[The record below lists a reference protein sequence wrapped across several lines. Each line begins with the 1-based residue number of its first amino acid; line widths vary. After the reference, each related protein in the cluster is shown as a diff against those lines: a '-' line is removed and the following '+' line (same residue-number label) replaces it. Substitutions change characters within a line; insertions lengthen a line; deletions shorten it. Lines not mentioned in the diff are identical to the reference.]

1 MFKFKKSNAGQ
12 LSAGKNKK
20 KQPVKKPMLNL
31 GVRERLF
38 MAFGFVAALTVL
50 ASGIAWKGMDEVS
63 TAITKITA
71 EAIPEITDSLTL
83 AQQTT
88 LIAAAAPALSS
99 VTSNAE
105 REQLISDLRSQIEE
119 VTNRI
124 NALPG
129 AELDRATLTG
139 ILDKLTAQ
147 IDIMD
152 KAVAVKI
159 KARSDASQALLD
171 LEQVHEEVLR
181 ALKPAILG
189 SNSVLSTE
197 AQFIP
202 QMTDSAEIQ
211 AGLKRLLD
219 GGLRDL
225 RIYLEM
231 EAQANLVAG
240 KLSQAANLPNLDSVW
255 GARTEFEAFVARFLR
270 AGMASDSPVRAKVV
284 EALAK
289 MQALGEGDKTVFDHR
304 MNELE
309 AREKIF
315 TALEV
320 SRSLSSEL
328 SASVQALADSAQQS
342 SETAAGNSHGVVQ
355 NGKLQL
361 GIVAVVSFLAAVLI
375 AWLYVGRNLVRRLLT
390 VSSSME
396 KLAGGDLTTQVPRDG
411 SDEIARMG
419 DTVQVF
425 KDNALEAKR
434 MQGEQERLKEEAEAQ
449 KRDLMLKM
457 AGDFEEVIGNALNTV
472 SNSSE
477 QMHAS
482 AQAMSE
488 TATDASSM
496 SSVVARGAEQAM
508 ASVNT
513 VASATEE
520 LSSSINEISGQVNKS
535 SEVAND
541 AVGKAK
547 ATNEVVKGLAEAAER
562 IGAVVELI
570 TAIAEQTNLL
580 ALNATIEAARAGD
593 AGKGFAVVASEVKNL
608 AGQTGKATQEISEQ
622 INGIQNATE
631 DAVKAI
637 AEITEVVAE
646 VDEIATSIA
655 SAIEE
660 QGTATQEIAR
670 NAEQAASGTQEVTS
684 NIQGITDAVTRTG
697 SSSSEISNA
706 SGDLSQ
712 QANMLKQEADKF
724 VQLIRAG

>member
-1 MFKFKKSNAGQ
+1 MFKIKKPNAGQ
-12 LSAGKNKK
+12 LSTVKNETKLAA
-20 KQPVKKPMLNL
+20 KKPMLNL

-63 TAITKITA
+63 KAITTITA

-83 AQQTT
+83 AQETT
-88 LIAAAAPALSS
+88 LITATAPALSN
-99 VTSNAE
+99 VTSDAE
-105 REQLISDLRSQIEE
+105 REQLISDLRKQIE
-119 VTNRI
+119 TLTIRI
-124 NALPG
+124 NGLKGGHVDKEAL
-129 AELDRATLTG
+129 TT
-139 ILDKLTAQ
+139 ILNNLTAQ
-147 IDIMD
+147 IDVMD
-152 KAVAVKI
+152 KAVAAKLA
-159 KARSDASQALLD
+159 ARSAASQSVLD
-171 LEQVHEEVLR
+171 VEQVHEEVLR
-181 ALKPAILG
+181 NIKPALIG
-189 SNSVLSTE
+189 SNAVLSTE

-202 QMTDSAEIQ
+202 QMTERAEIQ

-231 EAQANLVAG
+231 EAQVNLVAG
-240 KLSQAANLPNLDSVW
+240 KLAQAANLPSLDSVW
-255 GARTEFEAFVARFLR
+255 GARSEFEAAVARFLR

-284 EALAK
+284 ESLAK
-289 MQALGEGDKTVFDHR
+289 LQALGEGDKTVFDHR

-309 AREKIF
+309 ARQKIF
-315 TALEV
+315 EALEV

-342 SETAAGNSHGVVQ
+342 SESAADNSHGVVQ
-355 NGKLQL
+355 GGKLQL

-375 AWLYVGRNLVRRLLT
+375 AWLYVGRNLVRRLLN

-396 KLAGGDLTTQVPRDG
+396 KLAGGDLTTDVPRDG

-434 MQGEQERLKEEAEAQ
+434 MQGEQERLKEEAEGQ

-472 SNSSE
+472 SSSSE

-496 SSVVARGAEQAM
+496 SNVVARGAEQAM

-520 LSSSINEISGQVNKS
+520 LSSSINEISAQVNKS

-697 SSSSEISNA
+697 SSSSEISTA

-712 QANMLKQEADKF
+712 QANLLKQEADKF

>member
-1 MFKFKKSNAGQ
+1 MLKLIPAKFNRT
-12 LSAGKNKK
+12 SADIEGGE
-20 KQPVKKPMLNL
+20 QPKGRWMRKL

-38 MAFGFVAALTVL
+38 LAFGFAAALTVL
-50 ASGIAWKGMDEVS
+50 ASGIAWTGLDQVS
-63 TAITKITA
+63 GAITRITA
-71 EAIPEITDSLTL
+71 EAVPEITESLTL

-88 LIAAAAPALSS
+88 TIAAAAPALSS
-99 VTSNAE
+99 VTTEAE
-105 REQLISDLRSQIEE
+105 REQVISNLREQIE
-119 VTNRI
+119 VITSRI
-124 NALPG
+124 SNLQGDDVDKA
-129 AELDRATLTG
+129 ALTG
-139 ILDKLTAQ
+139 ILAKLTEQ

-152 KAVAVKI
+152 KAVAAKLA
-159 KARSDASQALLD
+159 ARVAAAQSLIE

-181 ALKPAILG
+181 NIKPAIMG
-189 SNSVLSTE
+189 SNAVLSTE
-197 AQFIP
+197 AQYIP

-225 RIYLEM
+225 QIYLEM
-231 EAQANLVAG
+231 ESQANLVAG
-240 KLSQAANLPNLDSVW
+240 KLAQAANLPNLDAVW
-255 GARTEFEAFVARFLR
+255 GARTEFEAYVARFLR
-270 AGMASDSPVRAKVV
+270 AGMAADTPSRTKVV

-289 MQALGEGDKTVFDHR
+289 LQALGEGTETVFDQR
-304 MNELE
+304 MIELE
-309 AREKIF
+309 ARDKIF
-315 TALEV
+315 GALEI
-320 SRSLSSEL
+320 SRTLTSEL
-328 SASVQALADSAQQS
+328 SASVQALADAAQHRSESAA
-342 SETAAGNSHGVVQ
+342 EGSHGAVQ
-355 NGKLQL
+355 GGKLQL
-361 GIVAVVSFLAAVLI
+361 GIVAIVSFLAAVLI
-375 AWLYVGRNLVRRLLT
+375 AWLYVGRNVVRRLLN
-390 VSSSME
+390 VIDSME
-396 KLAGGDLTTQVPRDG
+396 LLADGDLTAEVPRDG

-419 DTVQVF
+419 DSVQVF

-434 MQGEQERLKEEAEAQ
+434 LQSEQERMKEEAEAQ
-449 KRDLMLKM
+449 KRDLLLKM
-457 AGDFEEVIGNALNTV
+457 ADDFEEVIGTALNTV
-472 SNSSE
+472 SSSSE

-496 SSVVARGAEQAM
+496 SNVVAKGAEQAM
-508 ASVNT
+508 NSVNT

-541 AVGKAK
+541 AVSKAQ
-547 ATNEVVKGLAEAAER
+547 ATNEVVKGLADAAER

-608 AGQTGKATQEISEQ
+608 AGQTGKATQEISDQ
-622 INGIQNATE
+622 ITGIQNVTG

-637 AEITEVVAE
+637 AEITQVVAE

-660 QGTATQEIAR
+660 QGAATQEIAR
-670 NAEQAASGTQEVTS
+670 NAEQAAAGTQEVTS

-697 SSSSEISNA
+697 TSSSEISEA
-706 SGDLSQ
+706 SGALSQ
-712 QANMLKQEADKF
+712 QAGLLKQEADKF
-724 VQLIRAG
+724 VDLIRAG

>member
-1 MFKFKKSNAGQ
+1 MFKFKKSKAGQ
-12 LSAGKNKK
+12 LLAGENKTGREPK
-20 KQPVKKPMLNL
+20 KWMLNL

-50 ASGIAWKGMDEVS
+50 ASGIAWRGLDEVS
-63 TAITKITA
+63 GAISKITA
-71 EAIPEITDSLTL
+71 EAMPEITSSLTL

-88 LIAAAAPALSS
+88 LIAAAAPALSN
-99 VTSNAE
+99 VTSDAE
-105 REQLISDLRSQIEE
+105 REQHIADLRHQIEE

-129 AELDRATLTG
+129 DEVDRASLTD
-139 ILDKLTAQ
+139 ILDNLTAQ
-147 IDIMD
+147 IDVMD
-152 KAVAVKI
+152 KAVAVKLA
-159 KARSDASQALLD
+159 ARSAASQSLLE

-181 ALKPAILG
+181 NIKPALIS
-189 SNSVLSTE
+189 SNAVLSTE

-202 QMTDSAEIQ
+202 QMTDRAEIQ

-231 EAQANLVAG
+231 EAQVNLVAG
-240 KLSQAANLPNLDSVW
+240 KLAQAANLPNLDAVW
-255 GARTEFEAFVARFLR
+255 GARTEFEASVARFLR
-270 AGMASDSPVRAKVV
+270 AGMASDAPIKAKVV

-315 TALEV
+315 EALEV
-320 SRSLSSEL
+320 SRSLSGEL
-328 SASVQALADSAQQS
+328 SASVQALADFAQQS
-342 SETAAGNSHGVVQ
+342 SEIAAAESHDVVQ
-355 NGKLQL
+355 NGKLKL
-361 GIVAVVSFLAAVLI
+361 GVVAAISFLAAVLI
-375 AWLYVGRNLVRRLLT
+375 AWLYVGRNVVRRLLN

-396 KLAGGDLTTQVPRDG
+396 KLAGGDLTTEVPRDG

-425 KDNALEAKR
+425 KENALEAKR
-434 MQGEQERLKEEAEAQ
+434 MQGEQERLKEEAETQ
-449 KRDLMLKM
+449 KRALLLKM
-457 AGDFEEVIGNALNTV
+457 ADDFEAVIGTALNSV
-472 SNSSE
+472 SSSSE

-488 TATDASSM
+488 TAADASSM
-496 SSVVARGAEQAM
+496 SNVVAKGAEQAM

-520 LSSSINEISGQVNKS
+520 LSSSINEISGQINKS

-541 AVGKAK
+541 AVGKAQ

-562 IGAVVELI
+562 IGAVVEMI

-622 INGIQNATE
+622 ITGIQSATE

-637 AEITEVVAE
+637 AEITHVVAE

-660 QGTATQEIAR
+660 QGAATLEIAR
-670 NAEQAASGTQEVTS
+670 NAGQAASGTQEVTS
-684 NIQGITDAVTRTG
+684 NIQGITDAVSRTG
-697 SSSSEISNA
+697 TSSSEISDA
-706 SGDLSQ
+706 SGALSQ
-712 QANMLKQEADKF
+712 QASLLKQEADKF
-724 VQLIRAG
+724 VDLIRAG

>member
-1 MFKFKKSNAGQ
+1 MFKFKKPNAGQ
-12 LSAGKNKK
+12 LSTVKNETKLAA
-20 KQPVKKPMLNL
+20 KKPMLNL

-63 TAITKITA
+63 KAITTITA

-83 AQQTT
+83 AQETT
-88 LIAAAAPALSS
+88 LITATAPALSN
-99 VTSNAE
+99 VTSDAE
-105 REQLISDLRSQIEE
+105 REQLISDLRKQIE
-119 VTNRI
+119 TLTIRI
-124 NALPG
+124 NGLKGGHVDKEAL
-129 AELDRATLTG
+129 TT
-139 ILDKLTAQ
+139 ILNNLTAQ
-147 IDIMD
+147 IDVMD
-152 KAVAVKI
+152 KAVAAKLA
-159 KARSDASQALLD
+159 ARSAASQSVLD
-171 LEQVHEEVLR
+171 VEQVHEEVLR
-181 ALKPAILG
+181 NIKPALIG
-189 SNSVLSTE
+189 SNAVLSTE

-202 QMTDSAEIQ
+202 QMTERAEIQ

-231 EAQANLVAG
+231 EAQVNLVAG
-240 KLSQAANLPNLDSVW
+240 KLAQAANLPSLDSVW
-255 GARTEFEAFVARFLR
+255 GARSEFEAAVARFLR

-284 EALAK
+284 ESLAK
-289 MQALGEGDKTVFDHR
+289 LQALGEGDKTVFDHR

-309 AREKIF
+309 ARQKIF
-315 TALEV
+315 EALEV

-342 SETAAGNSHGVVQ
+342 SESAADNSHGVVQ
-355 NGKLQL
+355 GGKLQL

-375 AWLYVGRNLVRRLLT
+375 AWLYVGRNLVRRLLN
-390 VSSSME
+390 VSGSME
-396 KLAGGDLTTQVPRDG
+396 KLAGGDLTTDVPRDG

-472 SNSSE
+472 SSSSE

-496 SSVVARGAEQAM
+496 SNVVARGAEQAM

-520 LSSSINEISGQVNKS
+520 LSSSINEISAQVNKS

-697 SSSSEISNA
+697 SSSSEISTA

-712 QANMLKQEADKF
+712 QANLLKQEADKF

>member
-1 MFKFKKSNAGQ
+1 MFKFKKATSSQISAGQ
-12 LSAGKNKK
+12 EGAEPPKGQWVQKF
-20 KQPVKKPMLNL
+20 

-38 MAFGFVAALTVL
+38 LAFGFAAALTVL
-50 ASGIAWKGMDEVS
+50 ASGIAWTGLDQVS
-63 TAITKITA
+63 GAITKITA
-71 EAIPEITDSLTL
+71 EAVPEITESLTL

-88 LIAAAAPALSS
+88 TISAAAPALSS
-99 VTSNAE
+99 VTTDAE
-105 REQLISDLRSQIEE
+105 REQVISDLRQQIE
-119 VTNRI
+119 VITSRI
-124 NALPG
+124 NNLQGDNVDKA
-129 AELDRATLTG
+129 ALTG

-152 KAVAVKI
+152 KAVAAKLA
-159 KARSDASQALLD
+159 ARVAAAQSLID

-181 ALKPAILG
+181 SIKPAIMG
-189 SNSVLSTE
+189 SNAVLSTE

-231 EAQANLVAG
+231 ESQVNLVAG
-240 KLSQAANLPNLDSVW
+240 KLAQAANLPNLDAVW
-255 GARTEFEAFVARFLR
+255 GARTEFEAYVARFLR
-270 AGMASDSPVRAKVV
+270 AGMAADSPSKAKVV

-289 MQALGEGDKTVFDHR
+289 MQALGEGTETVFDHR
-304 MNELE
+304 MIELE

-315 TALEV
+315 GALEI
-320 SRSLSSEL
+320 SRNLTGEL
-328 SASVQALADSAQQS
+328 SASVQALADSAQHR
-342 SETAAGNSHGVVQ
+342 SESAAEGSHGAVQ
-355 NGKLQL
+355 SGKLQL
-361 GIVAVVSFLAAVLI
+361 GIVAIVSFLAAVLI
-375 AWLYVGRNLVRRLLT
+375 AWLYVGRNLVRRLLNIID
-390 VSSSME
+390 SME
-396 KLAGGDLTTQVPRDG
+396 RLADGDLTAEVPRDG

-419 DTVQVF
+419 DSVQVF
-425 KDNALEAKR
+425 KDNAVEAKR
-434 MQGEQERLKEEAEAQ
+434 LQSEQERMKEEAEAQ
-449 KRDLMLKM
+449 KRDLLLKM
-457 AGDFEEVIGNALNTV
+457 ADEFEEVIGTALNTV
-472 SNSSE
+472 SSSSE

-496 SSVVARGAEQAM
+496 SQVVAKGAEQAM
-508 ASVNT
+508 NSVNT

-541 AVGKAK
+541 AVSKAQ
-547 ATNEVVKGLAEAAER
+547 ATNEVVKGLADAAER

-608 AGQTGKATQEISEQ
+608 AGQTGKATQEISDQ
-622 INGIQNATE
+622 ITGIQNVTE

-637 AEITEVVAE
+637 AEITQVVAE

-660 QGTATQEIAR
+660 QGAATQEIAR
-670 NAEQAASGTQEVTS
+670 NAEQAAAGTQEVTS

-697 SSSSEISNA
+697 TSSSEISEA
-706 SGDLSQ
+706 SGALSQ
-712 QANMLKQEADKF
+712 QASLLKQEADKF
-724 VQLIRAG
+724 VDLIRAG